1 MPLPLLPS
9 CLQESINLP
18 VLPAHFP
25 AGGPR
30 ACHASCL
37 LPLDDARLVPEKE
50 LLLQTVHCCSV
61 THTPC
66 SDIDSTSI
74 LSKPFQYR
82 SITSK
87 TSKLLVCPQH
97 GMLSRGTASLTLLQ
111 TSRLVQNS
119 SRLRGYQYSLSPPLP
134 NTITLLTG
142 RNGRAEHFLDDAWLL
157 GDLGMVVT
165 DGPWS
170 LTRCAMMAKA

>member
-18 VLPAHFP
+18 VLSAHFP

-50 LLLQTVHCCSV
+50 LLLQIHCCSV
-61 THTPC
+61 THTPR
-66 SDIDSTSI
+66 SAIYSTSI

-97 GMLSRGTASLTLLQ
+97 GRHGIFNFICRLVDLSRIHRVCEDINTLFHPLYPIRLPYSRDATGVLNIFWMMLGFLAALAS
-111 TSRLVQNS
+111 
-119 SRLRGYQYSLSPPLP
+119 
-134 NTITLLTG
+134 
-142 RNGRAEHFLDDAWLL
+142 W
-157 GDLGMVVT
+157 
-165 DGPWS
+165 
-170 LTRCAMMAKA
+170 